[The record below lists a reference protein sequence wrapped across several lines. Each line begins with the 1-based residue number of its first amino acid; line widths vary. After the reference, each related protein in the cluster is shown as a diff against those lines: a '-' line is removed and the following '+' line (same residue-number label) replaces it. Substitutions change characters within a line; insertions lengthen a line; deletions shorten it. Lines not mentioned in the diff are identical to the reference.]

1 MHTMNVRGV
10 RTLLD
15 RYAARCVNSILVAT
29 RIAVRVARSALGGTA
44 HEPRALPAYLARSPW
59 LVAVCLA
66 GLAGTGG
73 TVSTAQQGSS
83 VRGRVEIGVP
93 VTSRRP
99 SAAYATRAVTQSV
112 LAPVSELRHVV
123 VFLKNAPAVNTQ
135 PTVVEIR
142 QRDENFIPRVVAVP
156 VGSEVQF
163 PNDDPIYHNVF
174 SLSRVKTFN
183 LGRFPRGESK
193 SVRITKPGVVKVFCE
208 IHSHMTA
215 TIMAFNHPWFAMV
228 DEDGRFELTN
238 VPPGQREITAWH
250 ERLGDTTVPLR
261 VESGRATEAD
271 FVLPVPAQ

>member
-1 MHTMNVRGV
+1 MNVRGV
-10 RTLLD
+10 RTL
-15 RYAARCVNSILVAT
+15 
-29 RIAVRVARSALGGTA
+29 
-44 HEPRALPAYLARSPW
+44 

-73 TVSTAQQGSS
+73 TGSTAQQGAS
-83 VRGRVEIGVP
+83 VRGRVEIGIP
-93 VTSRRP
+93 VTARRP
-99 SAAYATRAVTQSV
+99 SAAYATRAVGQSV

-123 VFLKNAPAVNTQ
+123 VFLKNAPALATE

-193 SVRITKPGVVKVFCE
+193 SVRVTKPGVVKVFCE
-208 IHSHMTA
+208 IHSHMSA
-215 TIMAFNHPWFAMV
+215 VIRVFDHPWFTV
-228 DEDGRFELTN
+228 PSDDGTFAIDN
-238 VPPGQREITAWH
+238 VPPGDHTLVVTA
-250 ERLGDTTVPLR
+250 G
-261 VESGRATEAD
+261 
-271 FVLPVPAQ
+271 